1 MDLKT
6 FMLLNA
12 SRVGPMLAAFEN
24 PTTRSSQIMH
34 CLDISHQ
41 ARTEF
46 PTQKVKY
53 GHLTSARSRC
63 QRGLF
68 VLARP
73 CMGCKVG
80 RMAYT
85 ICTTSLHAAGTTQ
98 SGLVGEKESHF
109 LVDITQKCCRRF
121 ISKVLLNE
129 GLDIWWQPPKTPQ
142 DSVEKEKD
150 LRR

>member
-1 MDLKT
+1 MKT

-12 SRVGPMLAAFEN
+12 STVGPVLAALEN
-24 PTTRSSQIMH
+24 PATRSSQIMH
-34 CLDISHQ
+34 CLDISQQ
-41 ARTEF
+41 ACAEF

-53 GHLTSARSRC
+53 CRLTSARSRY
-63 QRGLF
+63 QRGLV

-80 RMAYT
+80 RMACT
-85 ICTTSLHAAGTTQ
+85 ICATGLQAAGSTR

-109 LVDITQKCCRRF
+109 LVDITQKCCPRF
-121 ISKVLLNE
+121 MSKVLLNE

-142 DSVEKEKD
+142 DSVEKGKD